1 VTGAPAGR
9 LAAALVVGACL
20 SLGARSARAGE
31 PGIDAAAPAA
41 PVVPTTAY
49 DHSLDPPPPPPR
61 LAAKLLIGGGAGFIL
76 GGFVGTVVSP
86 GCATHDARGGCLDAR
101 GSHPVFPV
109 MMAAGLVLTVVGS
122 ALWRQDAPAPP

>member
-1 VTGAPAGR
+1 MRGPCGVFVLVGLCLALGGRPVGAAEPSVDG
-9 LAAALVVGACL
+9 AALA
-20 SLGARSARAGE
+20 
-31 PGIDAAAPAA
+31 
-41 PVVPTTAY
+41 VPTSTVP

-61 LAAKLLIGGGAGFIL
+61 LAAKLLIGGGAGLAL
-76 GGFVGTVVSP
+76 GGFIGTAVSP
-86 GCATHDARGGCLDAR
+86 GCATHDARGGCIGAR